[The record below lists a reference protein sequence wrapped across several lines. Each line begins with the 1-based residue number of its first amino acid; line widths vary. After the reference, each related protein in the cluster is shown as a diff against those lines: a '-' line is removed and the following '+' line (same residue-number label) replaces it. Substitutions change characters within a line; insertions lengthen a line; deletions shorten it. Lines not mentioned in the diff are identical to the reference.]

1 MPRVYWDSCV
11 VIYRLQA
18 VPPWDRRVAAAMEPI
33 EELRLVVTDLTRLEC
48 RTQPLREKDQPML
61 ALFDQF
67 FQRPDI
73 ESVSLS
79 KVVFDLATE
88 LRAQHLLKTPDALH
102 LAAAITARCDEL
114 WTNDRRLEKAA
125 AGRLAIREFSG
136 KTMPNEGTNSV

>member
-88 LRAQHLLKTPDALH
+88 LRAEHLLKTPDALH
-102 LAAAITARCDEL
+102 LAAAITAR
-114 WTNDRRLEKAA
+114 
-125 AGRLAIREFSG
+125 
-136 KTMPNEGTNSV
+136 

>member
-1 MPRVYWDSCV
+1 
-11 VIYRLQA
+11 
-18 VPPWDRRVAAAMEPI
+18 MEPI

-48 RTQPLREKDQPML
+48 RTQPLRDGDQPVL
-61 ALFDQF
+61 CVFDQF

-73 ESVSLS
+73 ESVPMSRA
-79 KVVFDLATE
+79 VFDLATE

-102 LAAAITARCDEL
+102 LSAAITAGCDEL

-136 KTMPNEGTNSV
+136 KPTPNEGTNSV